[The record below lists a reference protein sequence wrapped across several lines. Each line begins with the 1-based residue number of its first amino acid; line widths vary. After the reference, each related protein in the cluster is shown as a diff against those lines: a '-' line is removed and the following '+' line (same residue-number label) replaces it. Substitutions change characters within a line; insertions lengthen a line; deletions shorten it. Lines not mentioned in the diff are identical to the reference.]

1 VAPRARSSIA
11 VVVLMAIVIG
21 PLVVLFPSPA
31 VVVNQHIAYLN
42 EIAGGPVHGWSSLSD
57 SNFDWGQDLKR
68 LGSWVREHQVR
79 EPIFLVYFG
88 TADPRYYGIRY
99 RDLRTPEMPVP
110 DRPGYLAI
118 SQLDYLG
125 ILFDSQHRTYWRDYL
140 QRVGAQRVG
149 TAGYSIFIDRIVH
162 P

>member
-1 VAPRARSSIA
+1 
-11 VVVLMAIVIG
+11 M
-21 PLVVLFPSPA
+21 
-31 VVVNQHIAYLN
+31 
-42 EIAGGPVHGWSSLSD
+42 
-57 SNFDWGQDLKR
+57 KR
-68 LGSWVREHQVR
+68 LGGWIREHQIR

-88 TADPRYYGIRY
+88 SADPKYYGIRY
-99 RDLRTPEMPVP
+99 RDLRTPGTPTP
-110 DRPGYLAI
+110 DKPGYFAI

-149 TAGYSIFIDRIVH
+149 TAGYSIFIDRIDH